1 MRINIFTLLAIGLIA
16 VPGCSSFQKT
26 PWGDGLAAQE
36 IASPPN
42 SPDAGE
48 GLEIEDKRNAAVA
61 LTDYVTGKGPADREK
76 ARQLYRDAE
85 ALFEQASAA
94 EGKPR
99 MKLFRKSAGVFVK
112 ASKEWKDSALEED
125 ALMMAGESYF
135 FADDFPESDKMYG
148 ELLERHPRSRHIDR
162 VVARRFEIAK
172 YWLAVD
178 KQGGQI
184 LPVNLT
190 NHRLPALDVDGSG
203 IKLLDQIRY
212 DAPTGKLAD
221 DATMAAGLEYFERK
235 KWTTADGF
243 FSDLRESFP
252 DSNHQFNAHL
262 FGLKCKLE
270 IYQGPKYS
278 GTVLNEAEDLVSRMQ
293 RLFANELEKQENRD
307 MVSKAVAEIDHL
319 QAERLYSRAQFRELR
334 SENGAAKFYYRQL
347 IEEHPKTSYAETAR
361 ERLAAIEGKP
371 DNPPQRLAW
380 LNKIFPD
387 SEPAKP
393 IMVGSPS
400 NMLR

>member
-1 MRINIFTLLAIGLIA
+1 MRINIYTLLAIGLIA
-16 VPGCSSFQKT
+16 VPGCQSFQNT
-26 PWGDGLAAQE
+26 PWSDGLVAQE
-36 IASPPN
+36 IAPPTEA
-42 SPDAGE
+42 DQIA
-48 GLEIEDKRNAAVA
+48 EIEDKRNPAVA
-61 LTDYVTGKGPADREK
+61 LTDYVTGKGPADRTK
-76 ARQLYRDAE
+76 ARELYREAE
-85 ALFEQASAA
+85 ALFEQAAAA

-99 MKLFRKSAGVFVK
+99 MKQFRKAAASFIK
-112 ASKEWKDSALEED
+112 ASKEWKDSALQED

-135 FADDFPESDKMYG
+135 FADDFPEADKMYG
-148 ELLERHPRSRHIDR
+148 ELLESHPRSRHIDR

-178 KQGGQI
+178 KQSPQI

-190 NHRLPALDVDGSG
+190 DHRLPALDIDGSG

-221 DATMAAGLEYFERK
+221 DATMAAGLEYFERQ

-252 DSNHQFNAHL
+252 DSDHQFNAHL
-262 FGLKCKLE
+262 FGLKCKLK

-278 GTVLNEAEDLVSRMQ
+278 GTVLNEADDLVKRMQ
-293 RLFANELEKQENRD
+293 RHFASELQKPENREL
-307 MVSKAVAEIDHL
+307 VAKAAAEIDHL
-319 QAERLYSRAQFRELR
+319 LAERLYSRAQFRELR
-334 SENGAAKFYYRQL
+334 SEHGAAKFYYRQL
-347 IEEHPKTSYAETAR
+347 IEDHPKTSYAETAR

-371 DNPPQRLAW
+371 DTPPQRLAW
-380 LNKIFPD
+380 LHKMFPD

>member
-1 MRINIFTLLAIGLIA
+1 MRMNIYTLLAIGLIA
-16 VPGCSSFQKT
+16 VPGCRSFQTT
-26 PWGDGLAAQE
+26 PWSDGLAAQE
-36 IASPPN
+36 VAPAA
-42 SPDAGE
+42 DVDQTQ
-48 GLEIEDKRNAAVA
+48 EIEDNRNAAVV
-61 LTDYVTGKGPADREK
+61 LTDYVRGKGPANRTK
-76 ARQLYRDAE
+76 ARTLYGEAE
-85 ALFEQASAA
+85 TLFKQATEA
-94 EGKPR
+94 EGKAR
-99 MKLFRKSAGVFVK
+99 MTGFRKAATAFKKAG
-112 ASKEWKDSALEED
+112 KEWKDSALHED

-135 FADDFPESDKMYG
+135 FADDFPEADKVYG
-148 ELLERHPRSRHIDR
+148 ELLEQYSRSRHIDR

-178 KQGGQI
+178 KQGGRI

-190 NHRLPALDVDGSG
+190 DHRLPTLDLDGSG

-252 DSNHQFNAHL
+252 DSDHQFNAHL

-278 GTVLNEAEDLVSRMQ
+278 GTVLVEAEELVSRINRRFQAEMQ
-293 RLFANELEKQENRD
+293 KPENRD
-307 MVSKAVAEIDHL
+307 MVSKAAAEIDHL
-319 QAERLYSRAQFRELR
+319 LAERHYSRAQFRELR
-334 SENGAAKFYYRQL
+334 SEYGAAKFYYRQL

-361 ERLAAIEGKP
+361 TRLQDLEGKP
-371 DNPPQRLAW
+371 DTPPQRMAW
-380 LNKIFPD
+380 LNNIFPD

-393 IMVGSPS
+393 IMIGSSS
-400 NMLR
+400 NILR